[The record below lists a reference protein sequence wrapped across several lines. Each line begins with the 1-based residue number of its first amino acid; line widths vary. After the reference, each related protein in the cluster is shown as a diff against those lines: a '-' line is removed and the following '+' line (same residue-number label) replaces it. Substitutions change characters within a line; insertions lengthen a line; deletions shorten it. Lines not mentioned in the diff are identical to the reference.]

1 MARFYSLTEKYL
13 QVHEQQNTEVSGEAS
28 GLEGL
33 KQKILNLFRT
43 KAGKNGAIR
52 SADGSSFTEP
62 MAAAAID
69 CCVDLETLKDFEHCL
84 GLGSALTEEYELEN
98 SFNNEPAPSDGTVA
112 PERIVEIIKDENYR
126 NGPIDRVVIQSHHG
140 DTPIPVIE
148 AWVHQG
154 TLHLGVDVDV

>member
-1 MARFYSLTEKYL
+1 MARYYSLTEKYL
-13 QVHEQQNTEVSGEAS
+13 QVHEQQSTEVSGEAS

-43 KAGKNGAIR
+43 KAGKSGPIR
-52 SADGSSFTEP
+52 STDGTPFNEP
-62 MAAAAID
+62 MVSAAVDSCA
-69 CCVDLETLKDFEHCL
+69 DLETLKGFERAL

-98 SFNNEPAPSDGTVA
+98 SFNNEPTPSSNLVA
-112 PERIVEIIKDENYR
+112 PERIVEIIKDENFR
-126 NGPIDRVVIQSHHG
+126 NGPIDRAVIQSHHG